1 MVYLHVN
8 PRLSQESESKSHI
21 YNNYKHFGM
30 LYLHVDPAMGHGYES

>member
-30 LYLHVDPAMGHGYES
+30 LYLYVNPRLSQESEY